1 MNRVLL
7 SAVGVV
13 AMTLSVVSA
22 EAEQSRGRG
31 GDAPAVGPR
40 APVGPDVPLG
50 EAEKGEFAKRI
61 TVDARTAAAVQA
73 ACERAVKE
81 GVPVVFL
88 PAGEYIFD
96 TKVRVP
102 GGLTVLGGGSKT
114 ICRAKGL
121 NTLLFRVDGDK
132 VRFTRLKLHGADTTA
147 NPNNNSYGITI
158 SRVQNCRI
166 DHCELLGFSYATTP
180 SNECSA
186 QIDHCYIHHNLRN
199 GLGYGTSI
207 YSGAYV
213 LITDN
218 VFEQNRHSLA
228 SNGALD
234 WSSPKRAGKFL
245 HKPGF
250 RKTHWEFIHNR
261 VGSNDLSVYELC
273 AVDTHPGMDGTFVVE
288 HNLFENLRHG
298 IGIRDGSG
306 IIRNNLFRNLRTVT
320 TFRSLIGISIAY
332 GTHNNVPV
340 DGCMPRDIDVR
351 ENVFLMD
358 EGVKY
363 EKHSLGKAENITIR
377 GKLAPE
383 TKVERSAP
391 RPIPRL
397 REMADDGVLNW
408 RDVPRPEAFGTG
420 SVEGTVTDDAGKPVQ
435 EAAVLIGDRAA
446 QTDGDGRFAF
456 GEVSE
461 AASFVAVS
469 KPGFE
474 LGLAGL
480 RVSAGQRSTVNV
492 RLAADR
498 AAAAFLEVRTA
509 DLTHTTATL
518 AWQTSEPTTGEV
530 EYGAEKEG
538 QSGRQIKATEGKPA
552 TAHRVKLTDLRPVT
566 RYRWRVNASD
576 VSGNVATSDE
586 FLFSTG
592 PAPDPAQPKH
602 WGYYRGA
609 GSGLWG
615 RTQQEAHTGKFSAF
629 LKGVT
634 SERGALNIALVLGD
648 SDGYSGANAY
658 PAQAGARYEYS
669 FWAKGDLKGISLR
682 LTAWANDAATSRER
696 QHKGLMSFV
705 PTQEW
710 KEYQGQFTMPSG
722 ARKFVLLSRAYLKVA
737 PREDIGVL
745 YLDDLHVRTQQTDAI
760 RNGGAENERQ

>member
-261 VGSNDLSVYELC
+261 VGSNDLSPYELC

-288 HNLFENLRHG
+288 HNVFENLRHG

-306 IIRNNLFRNLRTVT
+306 IIRNNLFRDLRTVT
-320 TFRSLIGISIAY
+320 TFRTLTGISIAY
-332 GTHNNVPV
+332 GRHNNVPV

-351 ENVFLMD
+351 ENVFLME

-363 EKHSLGKAENITIR
+363 KKHSLGKAENITIH

-383 TKVERSAP
+383 TKVQRPAP
-391 RPIPRL
+391 PPIPRL
-397 REMADDGVLNW
+397 REMGEDGVLKW
-408 RDVPRPEAFGTG
+408 RTVPRPETFGVG
-420 SVEGTVTDDAGKPVQ
+420 SVEGTVTDEAGKPVQ
-435 EAAVLIGDRAA
+435 GAAVLIGDRAA

-456 GEVSE
+456 TEVSE

-469 KPGFE
+469 KQGSE

-480 RVSAGQRSTVNV
+480 RVSAGQHSAVSV

-498 AAAAFLEVRTA
+498 TAAAFLEVRTA

-518 AWQTSEPTTGEV
+518 AWQTSEPTTGAV
-530 EYGAEKEG
+530 VYGAEEEG
-538 QSGRQIKATEGKPA
+538 QGGRQTKATEGKPA
-552 TAHRVKLTDLRPVT
+552 TAHRMQLTGLRPVT
-566 RYRWRVNASD
+566 RYRCRVNATD

-586 FLFSTG
+586 LLFSTG
-592 PAPDPAQPKH
+592 SAPDPAQPKH

-615 RTQQEAHTGKFSAF
+615 RTQQEAHSGKFSAF
-629 LKGVT
+629 LKGVA

-648 SDGYSGANAY
+648 SDGYSGATAY
-658 PAQAGARYEYS
+658 PAQAGAQYEYS
-669 FWAKGDLKGISLR
+669 FWAKGDFREMSVR
-682 LTAWANDAATSRER
+682 LMTWTTEAAPQKVR
-696 QHKGLMSFV
+696 QYKRLMSFV
-705 PTQEW
+705 PTTDW
-710 KEYQGQFTMPSG
+710 KEYEGRFTMPPD
-722 ARKFVLLSRAYLKVA
+722 AKTFVLLFRAYLQIPA
-737 PREDIGVL
+737 GENIGAL
-745 YLDDLHVRTQQTDAI
+745 YVDDVDLRTGDAQVV
-760 RNGGAENERQ
+760 RNGGAENE